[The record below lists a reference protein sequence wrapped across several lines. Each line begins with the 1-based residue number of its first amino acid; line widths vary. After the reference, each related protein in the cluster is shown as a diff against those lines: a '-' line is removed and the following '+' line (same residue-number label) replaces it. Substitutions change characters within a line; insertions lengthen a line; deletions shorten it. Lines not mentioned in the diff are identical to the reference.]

1 MSDRNAFGTLSRP
14 LSSIRAGALPLN
26 TRWPTSIG
34 HSTPQK
40 STAIVEKA
48 QLEVNRKIY
57 GISNLRKIS
66 TALSPKIDR
75 AQQILAYARDSS
87 RDRLVNF
94 VKNLS

>member
-1 MSDRNAFGTLSRP
+1 SDRNAFGTLSRP

-34 HSTPQK
+34 HLTPQK

-66 TALSPKIDR
+66 YASIQSIVNVAKFCIHPKIG
-75 AQQILAYARDSS
+75 
-87 RDRLVNF
+87 
-94 VKNLS
+94 LSISFGERFSVCP